1 MENRE
6 GWTRKL
12 SCYGKCSSAMLE
24 RLGLRAGIRRLGV
37 GQEAMT

>member
-12 SCYGKCSSAMLE
+12 SRYGQCSSAMLE
-24 RLGLRAGIRRLGV
+24 RPALRGGMRRLGL